1 MRAVLIDDEI
11 SNLENLRTLLAK
23 HCPQVTIIAT
33 AQRVGDAVDAI
44 EKYLPNLVFLDI
56 QMGDKTGFD
65 VLKLL
70 PSRDFEVIFVTAYD
84 QYGIQAVKFAALDYL
99 LKPIDI
105 EELMNAVNKA
115 EHKLAAQTQTS
126 QLDFL
131 LQQLRKPETNVNKIA
146 LQMQGEIRYVALSE
160 IIRCE
165 ADNTYTHFF
174 LSSSEKIMVS
184 KSLKEYADLLCPNGF
199 LRTHQS
205 HLVNPKYVKSW
216 LKEDGGILLLLSGE
230 KIPIS
235 KPNKDTVKQALQQ
248 ANLTNSRRSLKSD

>member
-1 MRAVLIDDEI
+1 MMRAVLIDDEI
-11 SNLENLRTLLAK
+11 SNLENLGALLEK
-23 HCPQVTIIAT
+23 HCPKVTITAT
-33 AQRVGDAVDAI
+33 AQNVSDAVNAI
-44 EKYLPNLVFLDI
+44 KKHLPHLVFLDI
-56 QMGDKTGFD
+56 QMGEQTGFD

-70 PSRDFEVIFVTAYD
+70 STRNFEVIFVTAYD

-105 EELMNAVNKA
+105 EELINAVNKA
-115 EHKLAAQTQTS
+115 EYKLATQIQNS

-131 LQQLRKPETNVNKIA
+131 LQQLKKPETNATKIA
-146 LQMQGEIRYVALSE
+146 LQMQNEIRYVPISE

-174 LSSSEKIMVS
+174 LSSDEKILVS
-184 KSLKEYADLLCPNGF
+184 KSLKEYADLLRSNGF
-199 LRTHQS
+199 LRTHRS

-216 LKEDGGILLLLSGE
+216 LKEDGGILLLISGE

-235 KPNKDTVKQALQQ
+235 KPNKDTVKQALRQ
-248 ANLTNSRRSLKSD
+248 L

>member
-11 SNLENLRTLLAK
+11 SNLENLRTLLEK

-33 AQRVGDAVDAI
+33 AQNISDAVDAI
-44 EKYLPNLVFLDI
+44 EKQLPDLVFLDI
-56 QMGDKTGFD
+56 QIGDQTGFD

-70 PSRDFEVIFVTAYD
+70 PTRNFEVIFVTAYD
-84 QYGIQAVKFAALDYL
+84 QYGVQAVKFAALDYL

-115 EHKLAAQTQTS
+115 EHKLATQIQTS

-131 LQQLRKPETNVNKIA
+131 LQQLKKPETNVSKIA
-146 LQMQGEIRYVALSE
+146 LPMQSEIRYVTLSE

-174 LSSSEKIMVS
+174 LSSDEKILVS
-184 KSLKEYADLLCPNGF
+184 KSLKEYADLLRPSGF

-235 KPNKDTVKQALQQ
+235 KPNKDMVKHALQR
-248 ANLTNSRRSLKSD
+248 L

>member
-1 MRAVLIDDEI
+1 MRAILIDDEN
-11 SNLENLRTLLAK
+11 SNLENLRILLEK

-33 AQRVGDAVDAI
+33 AQSVRDAVDVI
-44 EKYLPNLVFLDI
+44 ENYVPDLVFLDI

-70 PSRDFEVIFVTAYD
+70 PMRNFDVIFVTAYD
-84 QYGIQAVKFAALDYL
+84 QYGIEAIKFAALDYL

-105 EELMNAVNKA
+105 EELMHAVKKA
-115 EHKLAAQTQTS
+115 ERKFTRQIQTS

-131 LQQLRKPETNVNKIA
+131 LQQLKKPEPTISKIA
-146 LQMQGEIRYVALSE
+146 LPMQSEIRYVSLSE

-174 LSSSEKIMVS
+174 ISNGEKILVS
-184 KSLKEYADLLCPNGF
+184 KSLKEYSDLLRPNGF

-216 LKEDGGILLLLSGE
+216 LKEDGGILLLISGD

-235 KPNKDTVKQALQQ
+235 KPNKDIVKQALQQ
-248 ANLTNSRRSLKSD
+248 F

>member
-1 MRAVLIDDEI
+1 MRAVLIDDEV
-11 SNLENLRTLLAK
+11 SNLDNLRALLEK

-33 AQRVGDAVDAI
+33 AQSVRDAVDAI
-44 EKYLPNLVFLDI
+44 EKHSPDLVFLDI
-56 QMGDKTGFD
+56 QMGEQTGFE

-70 PSRDFEVIFVTAYD
+70 PTRSFEIIFVTAYD

-105 EELMNAVNKA
+105 EELINAVNKA
-115 EHKLAAQTQTS
+115 EHKLATQIQTS

-131 LQQLRKPETNVNKIA
+131 LQQLKKPEATLSKIA
-146 LQMQGEIRYVALSE
+146 LQMQSEIRYVALSE

-174 LSSSEKIMVS
+174 LSSDEKIMVS
-184 KSLKEYADLLCPNGF
+184 KSLKEYADLLRPNGF

-216 LKEDGGILLLLSGE
+216 LKEDGGILLLMSGE

-235 KPNKDTVKQALQQ
+235 KPNKNNVKQALQQ
-248 ANLTNSRRSLKSD
+248 F